1 MKHIL
6 ASVMIF
12 LGGANLTATGQ
23 SLSDGVN
30 AFNAGNYIIAYKNL
44 RPLAEQGDEYAQL
57 NLGRLY
63 ESGNGVLQDYEE
75 AVKWYRLAAEQGN
88 TTAQY
93 NLGWMH
99 ENGEGV
105 LQDYT
110 EAAKWYRLAAEQG
123 NAEAKFNLAV
133 MYEDG
138 NGVLQDY
145 VKAHMW
151 ANIAAANGYDALLR
165 DSIAE
170 NMTSAQIAEAQRLA
184 RLCMASDYQD
194 CD

>member
-23 SLSDGVN
+23 SLIDGLTAYYN
-30 AFNAGNYIIAYKNL
+30 GEYIAAYEILK
-44 RPLAEQGDEYAQL
+44 PLAEQGDEYAQL

-63 ESGNGVLQDYEE
+63 YNGQGVLQDYAEAAKWYRFAAEQGNAMGQANLGILYNFGEGVLQDYAE

-88 TTAQY
+88 VEAQT
-93 NLGWMH
+93 NLYGRYLL
-99 ENGEGV
+99 GEGV
-105 LQDYT
+105 PQNFV
-110 EAAKWYRLAAEQG
+110 R
-123 NAEAKFNLAV
+123 
-133 MYEDG
+133 
-138 NGVLQDY
+138 
-145 VKAHMW
+145 AHMW
-151 ANIAAANGYDALLR
+151 ANIAAANGGIASLR
-165 DSIAE
+165 DAVAE